1 MGVVRMVHSESGSDG
16 VHYAK
21 PALMMVA
28 AAGVELLYDARMD
41 IDQTPGIP
49 TADRMMLV
57 ETFVRIVDAGSLSAA
72 ARLLATT
79 QPTISRRLKTLEKSL
94 GVRLL
99 QRSTHAMKL
108 TDDGMRCYE
117 RAKALIAGWQEF
129 ESEIRG
135 AGDEPVGTLRV
146 IAPHA
151 FGQQQLVAPLAA
163 YLARY
168 PKMTV
173 EWTLH
178 DRTPNF
184 IAEGIDCA
192 IQVGALTDTSVV
204 AIPLGAVPRIV
215 VAAPGLLEGGA
226 IPAHP
231 DELARLP
238 WIAAS
243 MFYRD
248 EIDLVHAAGGD
259 TVRMRIQPR
268 LYTDNL
274 YALRSAAVLG
284 VGAAVASAWALR
296 EELES
301 GRLLQLAPEWQA
313 APLPIHL
320 IYPPARFYP
329 ARLRRFIDIMRVA
342 VPQAFGITPP
352 A

>member
-1 MGVVRMVHSESGSDG
+1 
-16 VHYAK
+16 
-21 PALMMVA
+21 
-28 AAGVELLYDARMD
+28 
-41 IDQTPGIP
+41 
-49 TADRMMLV
+49 MLV

-72 ARLLATT
+72 ARLLQTT
-79 QPTISRRLKTLEKSL
+79 QPTISRRLKALEKSL

-108 TDDGMRCYE
+108 TDDGMRCYA
-117 RAKALIAGWQEF
+117 RAKELIAGWQAF

-135 AGDEPVGTLRV
+135 AGDEPVGLLRV

-163 YLARY
+163 YLQRY
-168 PKMTV
+168 PRMAV

-178 DRTPNF
+178 DRTPDF

-192 IQVGALTDTSVV
+192 IQVGTLVDTSLV

-215 VAAPGLLEGGA
+215 VGAPSILDGGA
-226 IPAHP
+226 VPTHP
-231 DELARLP
+231 DGLAQLP

-248 EIDLVHAAGGD
+248 EVALSHATSGES
-259 TVRMRIQPR
+259 VRMRIQPR

-274 YALRSAAVLG
+274 YALRSAALLG
-284 VGAAVASAWALR
+284 VGAAVASTWALR

-301 GRLLQLAPEWQA
+301 GQLVQLAPEWQA
-313 APLPIHL
+313 PPLPIHL

-352 A
+352 I

>member
-1 MGVVRMVHSESGSDG
+1 
-16 VHYAK
+16 
-21 PALMMVA
+21 
-28 AAGVELLYDARMD
+28 
-41 IDQTPGIP
+41 
-49 TADRMMLV
+49 MLV

-72 ARLLATT
+72 ARLLETT

-99 QRSTHAMKL
+99 QRSTHAMTL
-108 TDDGMRCYE
+108 TDDGMRCYA
-117 RAKALIAGWQEF
+117 RARELIAGWQAF

-135 AGDEPVGTLRV
+135 AGDEPVGLLRV

-151 FGQQQLVAPLAA
+151 FGQQQLVAPLAD

-168 PKMTV
+168 PKMRV

-178 DRTPNF
+178 DRTPDF

-192 IQVGALTDTSVV
+192 IRVGTLADPSVV

-215 VAAPGLLEGGA
+215 VGAPGILDGGA

-231 DELARLP
+231 DQLARLP
-238 WIAAS
+238 WLAAS
-243 MFYRD
+243 NFYRD
-248 EIDLVHAAGGD
+248 EIVLTHAGTGD
-259 TVRMRIQPR
+259 TVRMPIQPR

-274 YALRSAAVLG
+274 YALRNAAILG
-284 VGAAVASAWALR
+284 VGAAVASSWAVR
-296 EELES
+296 EELDA
-301 GRLLQLAPEWQA
+301 GRLVQLAPEWEA
-313 APLPIHL
+313 SALPIHL

-342 VPQAFGITPP
+342 VPQAFGIT
-352 A
+352 ASEERR

>member
-1 MGVVRMVHSESGSDG
+1 
-16 VHYAK
+16 
-21 PALMMVA
+21 
-28 AAGVELLYDARMD
+28 
-41 IDQTPGIP
+41 
-49 TADRMMLV
+49 MMLV

-72 ARLLATT
+72 ARLLETT

-99 QRSTHAMKL
+99 QRSTHAMTL
-108 TDDGMRCYE
+108 TDDGMRCYA
-117 RAKALIAGWQEF
+117 RARELIAGWQAF

-135 AGDEPVGTLRV
+135 AGDEPVGLLRV

-151 FGQQQLVAPLAA
+151 FGQQQLVAPLAD

-168 PKMTV
+168 PKMRV

-178 DRTPNF
+178 DRTPDF

-192 IQVGALTDTSVV
+192 IRVGTLADPSVV

-215 VAAPGLLEGGA
+215 VGAPGILDGGA

-231 DELARLP
+231 DQLARLP
-238 WIAAS
+238 WLAAS
-243 MFYRD
+243 NFYRD
-248 EIDLVHAAGGD
+248 EIVLTHAGTGD
-259 TVRMRIQPR
+259 TVRMPIQPR

-274 YALRSAAVLG
+274 YALRNAAILG
-284 VGAAVASAWALR
+284 VGAAVASSWAVR
-296 EELES
+296 EELDA
-301 GRLLQLAPEWQA
+301 GRLVQLAPEWEA
-313 APLPIHL
+313 SALPIHL

-342 VPQAFGITPP
+342 VPQAFGIT
-352 A
+352 ASEERR